1 MRNVPEQLCFSGF
14 EPRPARDNLFFGLLW
29 PASAATE
36 ISKVADDLR
45 HLHGFA
51 GRLIEPERLHVSL
64 HAVGRYD
71 GLPNSIVE
79 RACQAGAMVSTSTS
93 SFPLVFNRAVS
104 FDNRRGKRPL
114 VLRPGYDLA
123 RLSALHDVLGRAM
136 KRARIGRHVL
146 SHFTPHMTLLYDGRT
161 VPERPIA
168 PIRMDVHDFVLV
180 HSLVGQSRYIELAR
194 WPLRG

>member
-1 MRNVPEQLCFSGF
+1 MPEQLCFSGF

-29 PASAATE
+29 QASSAIEIAKAA
-36 ISKVADDLR
+36 DGLR
-45 HLHGFA
+45 HLHGLV

-71 GLPNSIVE
+71 GLHNFVVE
-79 RACQAGAMVSTSTS
+79 RAYEAGAMVSTSTS
-93 SFPLVFNRAVS
+93 PFALVFDRAVS
-104 FDNRRGKRPL
+104 FANRRRQRPL
-114 VLRPGYDLA
+114 VLRPGYDLV

-136 KRARIGRHVL
+136 KRARIGRHVV

-161 VPERPIA
+161 VQEQPIA